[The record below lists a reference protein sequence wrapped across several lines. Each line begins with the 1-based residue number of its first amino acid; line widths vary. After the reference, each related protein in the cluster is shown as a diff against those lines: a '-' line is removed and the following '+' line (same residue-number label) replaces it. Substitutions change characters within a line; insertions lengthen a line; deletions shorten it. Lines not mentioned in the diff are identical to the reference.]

1 MLTYAEVGLTLS
13 EYQEIQR
20 LLSRNPNDLELGLFG
35 ALWSEHCS
43 YKNSKPFL
51 AWLPNQGPFV
61 VQGPGGNAGVV
72 LFNQDYDVAF
82 KIESHNHPSYV
93 EPVQGAATGVGG
105 ILRDIIAMGARP
117 IAVADVLKFGTND
130 KARALRQ
137 GIVEGIGAY
146 GNAIGIPTVTGSVGY
161 SALYDAN
168 PLVNVLAVGLLPHL
182 QHIGAD
188 GAKPGSVLLLM
199 GQATGRDGIHGA
211 SLLAS
216 QDFGTETEAMRP
228 TVQVG
233 DPFMGKLLMEA
244 TLRIVREGLA
254 DAVQDLGAA
263 GLTSALAELAYASH
277 VGVSLDVAAV
287 PCRETGMSAYDI
299 MLSETQERMLLSI
312 PEANLE
318 AALSAI
324 ETFALPVAEV
334 GRVMPGDFLRIVCE
348 TQLLADVPTQVLV
361 ASCPRQVLAD
371 DFVERFTEPP
381 VGESAP
387 VPLTLDH
394 DLGLRVIGH
403 PDCQDRSPIY
413 QRYDS
418 MIQVRTVWGPQH
430 DSAILRIG
438 EGADGLQIAVAA
450 PSRWALMDSV
460 AGGYGA
466 VVDVLSR
473 IATQG
478 SVPLGLTDGINGG
491 NPDKP
496 EEYQRVAGLVWGI
509 AQAAQDFGVPV
520 TGGNVSLHNETH
532 SQAIWP
538 TAALGVVARHPHP
551 ETPIPDRPSGKG
563 LKIAVLNPPEELS
576 LGGSVLAELLGRIGA
591 YPRIVPDRTVQAL
604 RLMGDWARDPDTV
617 GLLACRSVG
626 IGGLFVALARALM
639 SASPEYGADLRL
651 SSDRAALELFNETAG
666 QFLVFLDP
674 SRQATWEHSAKRAGM
689 TIAILGETTDSPQIK
704 IQAGRTVT
712 WELQALWQA
721 FREGGEYHRVG

>member
-1 MLTYAEVGLTLS
+1 MLTHTDVGLTES
-13 EYQEIQR
+13 EYQEIRQ

-61 VQGPGGNAGVV
+61 IEGPGGNAGVV
-72 LFNQDYDVAF
+72 LFNDAYDVAF

-117 IAVADVLKFGTND
+117 IAVADVLKFGTNQ
-130 KARALRQ
+130 KAQALRR
-137 GIVEGIGAY
+137 GIVEGIGSY

-182 QHIGAD
+182 QSIGAD
-188 GAKPGSVLLLM
+188 GARPGSILLLM

-216 QDFGTETEAMRP
+216 QDFGSETEAMRP

-244 TLRIVREGLA
+244 TLRIVHEGLA

-263 GLTSALAELAYASH
+263 GLTSALAELAYASN
-277 VGVSLDVAAV
+277 VSVTLDVATV
-287 PCRETGMSAYDI
+287 PCRETGMSPYDI

-312 PEANLE
+312 PEANLD
-318 AALSAI
+318 AALAAI
-324 ETFALPVAEV
+324 ETFGLPVAKV
-334 GRVMPGDFLRIVCE
+334 GRVMPGDLLRIHE
-348 TQLLADVPTQVLV
+348 GPRTLAEVPTTVLV
-361 ASCPRQVLAD
+361 ASCPRHVLAD
-371 DFVERFTEPP
+371 DFPDRFAAPP
-381 VGESAP
+381 ESESAP
-387 VPLTLDH
+387 APLTIDL
-394 DLGLRVIGH
+394 DLGFRVMGH

-418 MIQVRTVWGPQH
+418 TIQVRTVWGPQH

-438 EGADGLQIAVAA
+438 EGSEGLHIAVTA
-450 PSRWALMDSV
+450 PSRWALVDSV

-478 SVPLGLTDGINGG
+478 SIALGLTDGINGG

-509 AQAAQDFGVPV
+509 AQAARDFGVPV

-538 TAALGVVARHPHP
+538 TAALGVVARHPRP
-551 ETPIPDRPSGKG
+551 ERPIPDRPCGKG
-563 LKIAVLNPPEELS
+563 ITIAVVNPPEELS
-576 LGGSVLAELLGRIGA
+576 LGGSVLAEVLGRIGA
-591 YPRIVPDRTVQAL
+591 YPRIAPDRTVKAL
-604 RLMGDWARDPDTV
+604 EMVNDWARNPDTV

-626 IGGLFVALARALM
+626 IGGLFAALARSLM

-651 SSDRAALELFNETAG
+651 SADRAALELFNETTG
-666 QFLVFLDP
+666 QFLVFVDAALQE
-674 SRQATWEHSAKRAGM
+674 SWETRARNAGVM
-689 TIAILGETTDSPQIK
+689 MRVLGETTDSPQIK
-704 IQAGRTVT
+704 IHAGRILT
-712 WELQALWQA
+712 WELHALWQA
-721 FREGGEYHRVG
+721 FREGGGHNRVG